1 MSANDRSETI
11 NSSVVMQ
18 QQTSATT
25 AGNYNSS
32 YVTDRFFLKPNY
44 QIPLTR
50 RMQGPQTNHTS
61 IPFNSFFHTTIPY
74 N

>member
-44 QIPLTR
+44 
-50 RMQGPQTNHTS
+50 
-61 IPFNSFFHTTIPY
+61 
-74 N
+74 